1 MKLTIKTL
9 QNKQLP
15 IEVASDSITVIELKK
30 EIEKEHGFA
39 HDTQTLI
46 CKGKKLEEQDK
57 SLADYAIKDGD
68 FIIIMI
74 PKAKPV
80 AKPDEKKEEKAVI
93 SPAVSIEGGA

>member
-1 MKLTIKTL
+1 M
-9 QNKQLP
+9 
-15 IEVASDSITVIELKK
+15 
-30 EIEKEHGFA
+30 
-39 HDTQTLI
+39 
-46 CKGKKLEEQDK
+46 EEQDK